1 MGDAP
6 AVMISV
12 RESRRG
18 FGLKFVLQKG
28 VDFVKSPGVFPAKG
42 AHFFRGRAMLFVQH
56 ALVHGI
62 IPSLFL
68 VEFSV
73 SFRRFFVKRRVVE
86 FCRRLRPGGEILY
99 NGGEKGEKSMN
110 GPMNL
115 LVTSNEAYV
124 PHLNVMLTSL
134 SGAAIRRRNFGCIC
148 CTTAL
153 RKKRC
158 WRYPGAAG
166 RQGQLLPVRVQAQG
180 LEDAPTSGRYP
191 RKCIIAFSRR
201 NICRKR
207 WIGCFTWIRT

>member
-1 MGDAP
+1 
-6 AVMISV
+6 
-12 RESRRG
+12 
-18 FGLKFVLQKG
+18 
-28 VDFVKSPGVFPAKG
+28 
-42 AHFFRGRAMLFVQH
+42 MLFVQH

-115 LVTSNEAYV
+115 LVTLNEAYV

-134 SGAAIRRRNFGCIC
+134 FWKRTNRCGALAGMIVGGAMVFVWKFLVRPMGGLLDIYELLPAFLCALAAIFLVSLVTAKPDEAVVKEFEAVRR
-148 CTTAL
+148 A
-153 RKKRC
+153 
-158 WRYPGAAG
+158 
-166 RQGQLLPVRVQAQG
+166 
-180 LEDAPTSGRYP
+180 
-191 RKCIIAFSRR
+191 
-201 NICRKR
+201 
-207 WIGCFTWIRT
+207 